1 MSGFAERG
9 EDTAGVGP
17 ESLAR
22 KTAEALNWL
31 RGELPTQP
39 PDRGVELRGQW
50 CLSLDDFL
58 TSRLLELLIHV
69 DDLALSIGVTPPA
82 MPASAID
89 LVLELLMGLAVQR
102 HGTTAV
108 LRALSRR
115 ERAPQSIAAI

>member
-1 MSGFAERG
+1 
-9 EDTAGVGP
+9 
-17 ESLAR
+17 
-22 KTAEALNWL
+22 
-31 RGELPTQP
+31 
-39 PDRGVELRGQW
+39 VELRGQW